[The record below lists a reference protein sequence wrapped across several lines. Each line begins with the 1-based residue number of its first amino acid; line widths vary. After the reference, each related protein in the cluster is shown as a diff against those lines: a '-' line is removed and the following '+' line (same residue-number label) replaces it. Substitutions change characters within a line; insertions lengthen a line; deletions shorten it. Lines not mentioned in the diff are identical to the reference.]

1 MEASLSTLILSIGS
15 SAAMALGIEDNP
27 QTGKKE
33 QNIPVAQF
41 NIDLLIKLHEKTKG
55 NLTDDENQ
63 LLEKIIA
70 DLQLKFIDVQ
80 KIQRKTEDI

>member
-15 SAAMALGIEDNP
+15 SAAIALGIENNP
-27 QTGKKE
+27 QTGKME

-41 NIDLLIKLHEKTKG
+41 NIDLLIQLHEKTKG
-55 NLTDDENQ
+55 NLTEDEKQ

-70 DLQLKFIDVQ
+70 DLQLKFIEAQ
-80 KIQRKTEDI
+80 KNTPKKD

>member
-70 DLQLKFIDVQ
+70 DLQLKFIDIQ
-80 KIQRKTEDI
+80 KNTKKD